1 MVYEHE
7 IPNLTRLYFG
17 KSAVKKRKIESTASD
32 ILYENGYEEIV
43 TPLLSYHQH
52 GSLSEKEL
60 IRFSDSQNHIITL
73 RADSTLD
80 VVRIITKRLG
90 RSVEQ
95 NRWFYIQPVFR
106 YPSFE
111 QYQIGAESIG
121 ESDLSTSINDSAK
134 ILNRLSIKPLL
145 QISNINIPKIIAKK
159 LNISL
164 EIFKSANLEEILKLD
179 ISWLGKLSYLQNVK
193 AIDEIIE
200 DVDEELKEEL
210 LKIKNLVEKV
220 SYDHIVIAPL
230 YYAKMDYYDNLFF
243 RYIKENATLGMG
255 GNYTYEGIDSTGFAL
270 YTDNLIEEM
279 KVL

>member
-17 KSAVKKRKIESTASD
+17 KSAVKKRKIESTASK
-32 ILYENGYEEIV
+32 ILHEKGYEEIV
-43 TPLLSYHQH
+43 TPLLTYHQH

-60 IRFSDSQNHIITL
+60 IRFSDAQNHIITL

-121 ESDLSTSINDSAK
+121 ERDLSTSINDSAK
-134 ILNRLSIKPLL
+134 ILKTLCISSLL
-145 QISNINIPKIIAKK
+145 QISNINIPKLIAKR

-164 EIFKSANLEEILKLD
+164 DIFKSANLEEILKLD
-179 ISWLGKLSYLQNVK
+179 VPWLGKLSYLQDIE
-193 AIDEIIE
+193 AIDEVIE
-200 DVDEELKEEL
+200 DVDDELREEL
-210 LKIKNLVEKV
+210 LKIKRLVKKI
-220 SYDHIVIAPL
+220 SYDNVVIAPL

-243 RYIKENATLGMG
+243 RYIKDNATLGMG

-279 KVL
+279 KVI

>member
-17 KSAVKKRKIESTASD
+17 KTAAKKRKIENIASN
-32 ILYENGYEEIV
+32 ILNDSGYEEIV

-121 ESDLSTSINDSAK
+121 ENDLSHSINDSAK
-134 ILNRLSIKPLL
+134 VLNAIGVKPLL

-164 EIFKSANLEEILKLD
+164 EIFKSANLEKILALD
-179 ISWLGKLSYLQNVK
+179 VPWLGKLSYLQDVNE
-193 AIDEIIE
+193 IDEIIKA
-200 DVDEELKEEL
+200 VDESLKKEL
-210 LKIKNLVEKV
+210 LKIKLLVEKI
-220 SYDHIVIAPL
+220 SYENVVIAPL
-230 YYAKMDYYDNLFF
+230 FYAKMNYYDDLFF
-243 RYIKENATLGMG
+243 RYIKGNTTLGMG
-255 GNYTYEGIDSTGFAL
+255 GNYTYENIDSTGFAL
-270 YTDNLIEEM
+270 YTDNLIEE
-279 KVL
+279 LEDL